1 MEDAQIYESLRWD
14 LMRFA
19 TSLVGPDQ
27 AGDVVS
33 IVVGRVLAR
42 RGGLAGLSDPKPYL
56 VRAIQNEARNRH
68 RAAARRTTV
77 SIGVGAQP
85 TVELGND
92 ELLDLIL
99 ALPPRQRA
107 AIYLTSYEGYEP
119 SEAAALLGCR
129 PATLRRYLH
138 IARSKLREALDE

>member
-1 MEDAQIYESLRWD
+1 MNDAQIYEELRWD

-33 IVVGRVLAR
+33 TVIGRVLAR

-56 VRAIQNEARNRH
+56 VRAIQNEARNRY
-68 RAAARRTTV
+68 RADARRATV
-77 SIGVGAQP
+77 PIGIGTQP
-85 TVELGND
+85 TVGLGDD
-92 ELLDLIL
+92 ELLDLL
-99 ALPPRQRA
+99 LTLPPRQRA

-138 IARSKLREALDE
+138 IARTKLREALDD